1 MYHSRIS
8 VLDGHNKDRKTDE
21 LYEPLR
27 KTFLLDTTAK
37 KTYLEDVSRVSHL
50 SHLTKIH
57 NYSEN
62 HDLVGMGLFRVKG
75 R

>member
-8 VLDGHNKDRKTDE
+8 VLAGHNKDTKTDE

-37 KTYLEDVSRVSHL
+37 KTYLEDVSRVSHV
-50 SHLTKIH
+50 SHLSRIH
-57 NYSEN
+57 NFAEN
-62 HDLVGMGLFRVKG
+62 HELVLKIFI
-75 R
+75 